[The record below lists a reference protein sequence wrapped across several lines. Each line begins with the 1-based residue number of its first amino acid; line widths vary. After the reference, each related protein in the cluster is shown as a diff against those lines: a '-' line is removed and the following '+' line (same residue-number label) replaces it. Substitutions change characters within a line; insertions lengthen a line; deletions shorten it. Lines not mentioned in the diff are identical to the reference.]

1 MKILIVDDEILF
13 RKSIS
18 MALKKEGFFV
28 FESDSIKG
36 AKEIIINEEPEIV
49 FLDVNLPDGNG
60 IDLLEWAI
68 SGYPDIT
75 FIMMTAYG
83 KVKDAIESVKKGAF
97 NYLEKP
103 IDTEEIL
110 INLKKAQ
117 EHINLK
123 NELSRYKKSNFEK
136 SLEIIASSQ
145 KMQEVLK
152 LAHSV
157 ASSEARTIL
166 LQGESGTGK
175 DLIAKYIHLH
185 SRRSSFP
192 FLVLNCAAVPEN
204 LLESEIFGY
213 EKGAFTDAKTQK
225 KGLLELAN
233 GGTLFLDEIGELKL
247 NLQAK
252 ILRVLEDGIFKR
264 LGGIRDIQ
272 TDVMFIAATNRD
284 LKKRVE
290 ENQFREDLYYRI
302 SIFPIYIPP
311 LRERREDILPLAK
324 HFINIYNKRLGKK
337 VLGFTK
343 EAEKEVIEY
352 NWYGNARELKN
363 VIERAMILINKDYID
378 LKDLNIHLDFKNDIK
393 KTEFLSLEEMEINF
407 IKEALKNNNYNV
419 TKAAKVLK
427 ITRDKLRYKM
437 KKYKIL
443 REEI

>member
-1 MKILIVDDEILF
+1 
-13 RKSIS
+13 
-18 MALKKEGFFV
+18 
-28 FESDSIKG
+28 
-36 AKEIIINEEPEIV
+36 
-49 FLDVNLPDGNG
+49 
-60 IDLLEWAI
+60 
-68 SGYPDIT
+68 
-75 FIMMTAYG
+75 
-83 KVKDAIESVKKGAF
+83 
-97 NYLEKP
+97 
-103 IDTEEIL
+103 L